1 MLVGTLS
8 RYFAMRF
15 VSSVVGS
22 LIGVIALAA
31 MVDYVELMRRGADW
45 PNATAWLLAKISI
58 YRVPQLTERLL
69 PFSVL
74 VSAMSCYL
82 TLSRRHELVVARAA
96 GVSAWQ
102 FIAPAV
108 IAAFVLGA
116 FATTLYNPIAAML
129 HERSKRLEA
138 EMQGDNTSALQ
149 QFLSGF
155 WIRQKSNDGA
165 AIINAVSSRDQGAQL
180 GGVSVY
186 VLNRSGHFQQRIEAK
201 SATLHESYWLLEDA
215 RIYVPTGGPPELK
228 PIYQLPTNLTLEQVR
243 ESFATPETV
252 PFWQLPNYIE
262 LADRAG
268 LRAAGYRLQYDQL
281 LARPFLLAA
290 MVLLAASVSLRFFRF
305 GGVQKMILSGITA
318 GFLLFVLSK
327 ITEDMGKSELLSP
340 LAGAWIP
347 VIIGGLTGFV
357 ALLYQEDG

>member
-1 MLVGTLS
+1 MIVRTLS
-8 RYFAMRF
+8 RYFAGRF

-22 LIGVIALAA
+22 FLGVVALAA
-31 MVDYVELMRRGADW
+31 MIDYVELMRRGADW
-45 PNATAWLLAKISI
+45 PQATAWLLAQISI

-69 PFSVL
+69 PFAVL

-102 FIAPAV
+102 FVTPAV
-108 IAAFVLGA
+108 VAAFILGA
-116 FATTLYNPIAAML
+116 LATTLYNPLSAIL

-138 EMQGDNTSALQ
+138 EMQGGNTSTLQ

-155 WIRQKSNDGA
+155 WVRQKSNDGG
-165 AIINAVSSRDQGAQL
+165 AIINAVSSREQGAQL
-180 GGVSVY
+180 GGVTVY
-186 VLNRSGHFQQRIEAK
+186 TFDPSGHFQQRIEAK
-201 SATLHESYWLLEDA
+201 SAVLQEGYWQLEDA
-215 RIYVPTGGPPELK
+215 RIYVTTGAAPELEHS
-228 PIYQLPTNLTLEQVR
+228 YRLPSNLTLAQVR

-252 PFWQLPNYIE
+252 PFWQLPAYIE

-268 LRAAGYRLQYDQL
+268 LLAAGYRLQYQEL

-290 MVLLAASVSLRFFRF
+290 MVLLAASVSLRLFRF
-305 GGVQKMILSGITA
+305 GGIQKMVLSGIAA

-327 ITEDMGKSELLSP
+327 ITEDMSKSELLSP
-340 LAGAWIP
+340 VAAAWIP
-347 VIIGGLTGFV
+347 VVIGGLTGFV